1 MIKLKMAIPLC
12 ICAGLMA
19 SLSSADEFD
28 GQIEA
33 RQAYMKVLGYNVGI
47 LGGMTRGRVPYDAEL
62 AMAAA
67 NNLNLAAQMNNGTM
81 WPAGSDM
88 DNYDNTVAKAELW
101 QNFAKAG
108 GYLNDLSAAT
118 AALTG
123 EAGKGLDELKA
134 AFGPVGQSC
143 SGCHKE
149 FRAKR

>member
-1 MIKLKMAIPLC
+1 MIKLKIAIPLC
-12 ICAGLMA
+12 ICAGLLA
-19 SLSSADEFD
+19 SITHAAEFD

-33 RQAYMKVLGYNVGI
+33 RQAYMKILGYNVGI

-62 AMAAA
+62 ATAAA
-67 NNLNLAAQMNNGTM
+67 NNLNFAAQMNNGSM

-88 DNYDNTVAKAELW
+88 DNYENTVAKAELW
-101 QNFAKAG
+101 QNFSEAG
-108 GYLNDLSAAT
+108 GYLNDLSMAT

-134 AFGPVGQSC
+134 AFGPVGQAC
-143 SGCHKE
+143 SSCHKS